1 MSCIRPDNGHT
12 FGHKCTSP
20 ETSPQTPGL
29 CAHHGNLYITWK
41 GDGNDN
47 LNVAQVQI
55 SGQSITGF
63 TNKVTLGDTSP
74 LSPSLASANGRLFI
88 AWKGDDNDNLNVMYS
103 SDNGHTFGNK
113 LTSVETSP
121 QAPGLCTHNGSVHIT
136 WKGDGNDNLNAAQV
150 LMSENSITGVDKVI
164 LTDTSPLSPALASL
178 NGRLYIAW
186 KGDGNDNLNVMCLAS
201 PGEIGDYME
210 SIVRLS
216 SDGGNLSVDDWYTP
230 LNAKSLDDHDLDI
243 GGSSTMVLPPVGGL
257 ETVVVT
263 GKDGNV
269 YLLNRLQMGHWGG
282 ALWREQVYQQ
292 RKQVRPPHSIAV
304 PLGTTAFL

>member
-1 MSCIRPDNGHT
+1 M
-12 FGHKCTSP
+12 
-20 ETSPQTPGL
+20 
-29 CAHHGNLYITWK
+29 
-41 GDGNDN
+41 
-47 LNVAQVQI
+47 
-55 SGQSITGF
+55 
-63 TNKVTLGDTSP
+63 GDTSP

-121 QAPGLCTHNGSVHIT
+121 QAPGLCTHNSSVHIT

-282 ALWREQVYQQ
+282 ALWREQVYNSESKCAPRILSQSRWGQLHFCDRRRAAGISRLQ
-292 RKQVRPPHSIAV
+292 RDCRRDNCEFARNLARDRCRYRAGRHSRLACGAEFSG
-304 PLGTTAFL
+304 LE